1 MEFRYI
7 LGLIEQNKCQG
18 SEAFLKERL
27 DNIENNWKT
36 LIECC
41 TMKTKKLMEASDQQK
56 FSSGV
61 QDEEFW
67 LGEVRLMMCLQVFS
81 KSTRQLIV
89 ESLLMGALSS
99 KQTKTTERWQ
109 LMPCGSFF
117 CYFWNEHDLFGLI
130 AKLKYFSTRITY
142 IFRIISIPTCFF
154 DRLKTKIIR
163 VLTGFDVLVF
173 FTSLVSRLN
182 FLIRLFVLFLN

>member
-1 MEFRYI
+1 MFHSSFFFSKNLEKLYIQWISLEFRYI

-27 DNIENNWKT
+27 DHIESNWKI

-67 LGEVRLMMCLQVFS
+67 LGEVRLMMCFF
-81 KSTRQLIV
+81 
-89 ESLLMGALSS
+89 E
-99 KQTKTTERWQ
+99 
-109 LMPCGSFF
+109 SFF
-117 CYFWNEHDLFGLI
+117 EIHQAVDCRKSINGSI
-130 AKLKYFSTRITY
+130 KLKT
-142 IFRIISIPTCFF
+142 
-154 DRLKTKIIR
+154 
-163 VLTGFDVLVF
+163 
-173 FTSLVSRLN
+173 N
-182 FLIRLFVLFLN
+182 

>member
-27 DNIENNWKT
+27 DHIESNWKI

-99 KQTKTTERWQ
+99 KRTKTTERWQ

-117 CYFWNEHDLFGLI
+117 VTFGINMIYLVLSLNLNISLQGLLTYFALYQFQ
-130 AKLKYFSTRITY
+130 
-142 IFRIISIPTCFF
+142 P
-154 DRLKTKIIR
+154 
-163 VLTGFDVLVF
+163 VF
-173 FTSLVSRLN
+173 
-182 FLIRLFVLFLN
+182 

>member
-1 MEFRYI
+1 MFHSSFFFSKNLEKLYIQWISLEFRYI

-27 DNIENNWKT
+27 DHIESNWKI

-61 QDEEFW
+61 QDEDFW

-109 LMPCGSFF
+109 LMPCGSF
-117 CYFWNEHDLFGLI
+117 L
-130 AKLKYFSTRITY
+130 
-142 IFRIISIPTCFF
+142 
-154 DRLKTKIIR
+154 
-163 VLTGFDVLVF
+163 
-173 FTSLVSRLN
+173 
-182 FLIRLFVLFLN
+182 LFLE

>member
-1 MEFRYI
+1 MCSTLGEVSAMPVLLLIFLVQVSLKFSKHLEKLCVERIGLEFRYI

-41 TMKTKKLMEASDQQK
+41 TMKTRKLMEASDQQK

-67 LGEVRLMMCLQVFS
+67 LGEVGLMMYLQSFL
-81 KSTRQLIV
+81 KSTKQLLV
-89 ESLLMGALSS
+89 ESLLMVALNS
-99 KQTKTTERWQ
+99 KRTNTTEIWNF
-109 LMPCGSFF
+109 MPCS
-117 CYFWNEHDLFGLI
+117 YFIVIFGANMIHLFLSLNLNVSLQESHI
-130 AKLKYFSTRITY
+130 SHR
-142 IFRIISIPTCFF
+142 SIPTCYF
-154 DRLKTKIIR
+154 
-163 VLTGFDVLVF
+163 
-173 FTSLVSRLN
+173 
-182 FLIRLFVLFLN
+182 